1 MPAATPRLRVA
12 LPWLTTA
19 VLGALVLTGCDSDE
33 PQAAPPRGIVLNLGG
48 SIGVLD
54 EIDSPVKIAAKRPA
68 GAEPDEDI
76 YTLNEQSQLSS
87 GEIVGIDDGTLV
99 SLDPARPER
108 ATVLGPAVTWF
119 PSRQGHKAWAVT
131 EQPAATAC
139 AGETLP
145 ASVTAR
151 YAVRQHD
158 LSGRP
163 GPAGHTLPCGIRPLA
178 DSTQGVIGLLT
189 TADEPGTGNAK
200 KARTD
205 VVLLDGKT
213 HLLIRTLAENA
224 SVVSTGPS
232 RVIWRQADC
241 DKSGCVT
248 AYDTTADKNTSL
260 PDCAVGTPAGRGV
273 ISADGRWYATVLNTT
288 TAVNHLAVLDLAE
301 GHCKDLGR
309 QANLTEADLD
319 GPLKVAWSKT
329 NLLVLDTTNGALT
342 NFDAV
347 SGEQTDRTSNLSITG
362 TAQIW
367 GTRLNRSGPARSW

>member
-1 MPAATPRLRVA
+1 MTAATPCLRAA
-12 LPWLTTA
+12 LPWLTSA
-19 VLGALVLTGCDSDE
+19 VLGALVLTGCNSDE

-54 EIDSPVKIAAKRPA
+54 EINSPVKIAAKRPA
-68 GAEPDEDI
+68 EAKPDEDI

-119 PSRQGHKAWAVT
+119 PSQQEHKAWAVT
-131 EQPAATAC
+131 EQPATTAC

-145 ASVTAR
+145 ESVTAR

-163 GPAGHTLPCGIRPLA
+163 GPAGYTLPCGIRPLA

-189 TADEPGTGNAK
+189 TADDPSTGNAK

-205 VVLLDGKT
+205 VVLLDAKT
-213 HLLIRTLAENA
+213 HLLTRTLAKNA

-232 RVIWRQADC
+232 RVIWRQEDC
-241 DKSGCVT
+241 EQNGCVT
-248 AYDTTADKNTSL
+248 AYDTTANKNTSL
-260 PDCAVGTPAGRGV
+260 PDCTAGTPAGRGV
-273 ISADGRWYATVLNTT
+273 ISADGRWYATALNTT

-301 GHCKDLGR
+301 GGCKDLGQ
-309 QANLTEADLD
+309 QANLTGTDLD
-319 GPLKVAWSKT
+319 GPLKAAWSQN
-329 NLLVLDTTNGALT
+329 NLLTLDTTNGALSS
-342 NFDAV
+342 FDAT
-347 SGEQTDRTSNLSITG
+347 SGQKTDRKSNLSITG

-367 GTRLNRSGPARSW
+367 GTRLN